1 MTYLITFAGYGWRLH
16 GDEEGSIDREQN
28 GFGHPFIAVDRRR
41 VAVQE
46 RTMDQGRYVMDEV
59 RRSVVLKALCDRCVK
74 WDWMLWA
81 AHVRSNHAHV
91 VVGGER
97 RPEKILIDLKAF
109 ASSRLREMGL
119 DGVERKK
126 WARHGSTRWLWKAAD
141 VEAAIRYV
149 VHGQGEGMAVFERE
163 RCRK

>member
-1 MTYLITFAGYGWRLH
+1 M
-16 GDEEGSIDREQN
+16 D
-28 GFGHPFIAVDRRR
+28 
-41 VAVQE
+41 QE
-46 RTMDQGRYVMDEV
+46 RYVLDEV
-59 RRSVVLKALCDRCVK
+59 RRAVVLKALCDRCAK

-126 WARHGSTRWLWKAAD
+126 WARHGSTRWLWKAGSGDPVCGARARGRD
-141 VEAAIRYV
+141 GGV
-149 VHGQGEGMAVFERE
+149 
-163 RCRK
+163 